1 MSRTSTTATDAP
13 IGTTILPVVVLIAVL
28 LIVGVSVSDRD
39 RASDSTIHRTLK
51 KTVSN
56 RIAGSAG

>member
-1 MSRTSTTATDAP
+1 MSRKSTTATDAP

-39 RASDSTIHRTLK
+39 RASEFNDPSHAEK
-51 KTVSN
+51 SVSN